1 MTYDPDCMW
10 NMTLIGLA
18 IKVKVLFQI
27 VWRDKTTD

>member
-1 MTYDPDCMW
+1 MTYDLDCMW
-10 NMTLIGLA
+10 HMHIGLA